1 MTGLGL
7 PNWLTLLRVLS
18 IPVMVLFF
26 LLPFGWARP
35 VAAGVFVFAG
45 LTDWLDG
52 YLARRLDQ
60 GSRLGAFLD
69 PVADKL
75 IVASAL
81 VLIVMADPHSWVV
94 LPALII
100 IGREIAVSALREW
113 MAGIGSSRTVA
124 VSWAGKIKT
133 ALQMVAIVLMLF
145 RNPLHGTHVYWIG
158 LGLLYAAAV
167 LTMLSMFL
175 YLRAAW
181 PDLMSRRNRD
191 FR

>member
-7 PNWLTLLRVLS
+7 PNWLTLLRVFL

-26 LLPFGWARP
+26 LLPPAWARP
-35 VAAGVFVFAG
+35 VAAAVFVLAG

-52 YLARRLDQ
+52 FLARRLGQ

-81 VLIVMADPHSWVV
+81 VLIVMADPHSWVA

-113 MAGIGSSRTVA
+113 MAGIGASHTVA
-124 VSWAGKIKT
+124 VSWAGKVKT
-133 ALQMVAIVLMLF
+133 LVQMVAIVLLLF
-145 RNPLHGTHVYWIG
+145 RNPLQGTPVYWIG
-158 LGLLYAAAV
+158 LGLLYVAAT
-167 LTMLSMFL
+167 LTILSMLS

-181 PDLMSRRNRD
+181 PELMSRRSRN
-191 FR
+191 FE

>member
-7 PNWLTLLRVLS
+7 PNWLTLLRVFL

-26 LLPFGWARP
+26 LLPPAWARP
-35 VAAGVFVFAG
+35 VAAAVFVLAS

-52 YLARRLDQ
+52 FLARRLGQ

-81 VLIVMADPHSWVV
+81 VLIVMADPHSWVA

-113 MAGIGSSRTVA
+113 MAGIGASHAVA
-124 VSWAGKIKT
+124 VSWTGKIKT
-133 ALQMVAIVLMLF
+133 AVQMAAIVLMLF
-145 RNPLHGTHVYWIG
+145 RNPLQGTPVYWIG
-158 LGLLYAAAV
+158 LGLLYVAAT
-167 LTMLSMFL
+167 LTILSMLS

-181 PDLMSRRNRD
+181 PELMSRRSRD
-191 FR
+191 FE

>member
-7 PNWLTLLRVLS
+7 PNWLTLLRVLL

-26 LLPFGWARP
+26 LLPSVWARP
-35 VAAGVFVFAG
+35 VAAGIFVLAG

-52 YLARRLDQ
+52 FLARRLGQ

-75 IVASAL
+75 IVATAL

-113 MAGIGSSRTVA
+113 MAGIGAARAVA
-124 VSWAGKIKT
+124 VSRAGKVKT
-133 ALQMVAIVLMLF
+133 AVQMVAIVLMLF
-145 RNPLHGTHVYWIG
+145 RNPLHGTSVYWIG
-158 LGLLYAAAV
+158 LGLLYVAAV

-181 PDLMSRRNRD
+181 PDLMSRRSRD